1 MIYYNNKLNMPLLLQ
16 ACLLHAAVCLLQ
28 VSVMT
33 ESERGTS
40 QLFKTSKIIKIGLE
54 YKKLEQNEDR
64 ICFGKFR
71 KYCMLKT
78 RKKVYIEYIKIN

>member
-16 ACLLHAAVCLLQ
+16 ACLLQAAVCLLQ

-40 QLFKTSKIIKIGLE
+40 KLFKTSKIIQIGLE
-54 YKKLEQNEDR
+54 YKELEQNEDR
-64 ICFGKFR
+64 TCFGKF
-71 KYCMLKT
+71 
-78 RKKVYIEYIKIN
+78 